1 MFTYGIGSIGFLRN
15 YAELSAMTQQLTLAS
30 SVRIRDDVLSR
41 DLQGEQ
47 VILDLSSGVYFGL
60 DPVGTRIW
68 HLVQEYQPLQKVLDS
83 LLEEYEVTEVQCTQD
98 LLHLVTQMVEK
109 GLVEVCNGADP

>member
-1 MFTYGIGSIGFLRN
+1 MKQ
-15 YAELSAMTQQLTLAS
+15 ELLLTS
-30 SVRIRDDVLSR
+30 CVRIPDDVLSR

-68 HLVQEYQPLQKVLDS
+68 HFLQEHQYLQKVLGS
-83 LLEEYEVTEVQCTQD
+83 LIDEYEVTEAQCAQD
-98 LLHLVTQMVEK
+98 LLCFVTQMLEK
-109 GLVEVCNGADP
+109 GLVEVCNGAGP